1 MQCVAVHFPDRL
13 RLRWPRGRRTAIE
26 MAAAAQNTTPSEWS
40 RRALLQGLQADRLHL
55 RNGQIA
61 VVRTHDC
68 RSRRAHIAVHGKP
81 PRCRLWGAPH
91 TVGMLNRAINGKRRD
106 PKKRQALLATL
117 KRVLENPQADSMT
130 RSRAFDYL
138 EFQNAARQ
146 TFLNYPNNLPQGL
159 AARTHLP
166 CQKRKSPPCWRVV
179 GRWSGFGVEL

>member
-1 MQCVAVHFPDRL
+1 MDRSLSCELTTAEAVEPILRFMESHPDVDYGA
-13 RLRWPRGRRTAIE
+13 PG
-26 MAAAAQNTTPSEWS
+26 
-40 RRALLQGLQADRLHL
+40 ALVPFVEIFSGYEQKLVQLLERQP
-55 RNGQIA
+55 
-61 VVRTHDC
+61 T
-68 RSRRAHIAVHGKP
+68 
-81 PRCRLWGAPH
+81 PH
-91 TVGMLNRAINGKRRD
+91 TVGMLNRAINGKRHD